1 MPGGQ
6 RHHRRLQTR
15 PERGGADQV
24 RQPRAGP
31 CATVPTA
38 QLMCAM
44 LGPGHADRRQLADLV
59 ATEPP
64 ARLALLFIELPSASA
79 ARIGV
84 VIDDLIDLI
93 LRLQIATRTPMPGL
107 PASLAA
113 LTFPPHQFLGL
124 RTRLRPPL
132 RTRLRRIRRRRLG
145 ARARVLPRLLLKP
158 LQSILVPTDRVG
170 EIKNELDTRLTP

>member
-1 MPGGQ
+1 
-6 RHHRRLQTR
+6 
-15 PERGGADQV
+15 
-24 RQPRAGP
+24 
-31 CATVPTA
+31 
-38 QLMCAM
+38 MCAM
-44 LGPGHADRRQLADLV
+44 LGQGHADRRQLADLV

-64 ARLALLFIELPSASA
+64 ARLALLFIELPSATA

-93 LRLQIATRTPMPGL
+93 LRLQIATRAPMPGL

-158 LQSILVPTDRVG
+158 LQSILVPSDRVG